1 MGFSRFGVLVAVRL
15 VLLLSALA
23 LTGYLLLNPD
33 YPVATLLVAI
43 VSALLGIETFRF
55 IRKTNLEVS
64 RFLDAARYADFGQ
77 RFEFASLG
85 AGFAELG
92 NTFTQILERFRED
105 RQTQEAELR
114 HLKAILEHVPVPLI
128 TVRSAGEVHLWNNA
142 ARKLFGA
149 IRVEQLSDLAQ
160 FGPGLPQRIAALQ
173 PGERVLMPF
182 QLENVEQTLA
192 VVSSELS
199 VGVLKEQLISL
210 LNIQS
215 ELDGMQIDAWQDLV
229 RVLTHEIMNS
239 ITPVAS
245 LARTAA
251 DLVDDVSTR
260 LADQPDLQ
268 TELTD
273 IKDAVSTVARR
284 SDGLMEF
291 VTSYRRLTRLPE
303 PDKAPIRVT
312 ELLADVGKLATA
324 SWPQQ
329 RLELEISVEPESLSL
344 HADRQMISQVL
355 INLLQNAAQACA
367 TDSVINMSA
376 RLSRRGFPIIE
387 VADRGPGISAE
398 VATRMF
404 VPFYTTRKDG
414 SGVGLAFSRQV
425 MIAHD
430 GTISF
435 SNRPEGGAKFTLNF

>member
-128 TVRSAGEVHLWNNA
+128 TVRSADQVHLWNNA

-182 QLENVEQTLA
+182 QLET
-192 VVSSELS
+192 SS
-199 VGVLKEQLISL
+199 
-210 LNIQS
+210 
-215 ELDGMQIDAWQDLV
+215 
-229 RVLTHEIMNS
+229 R
-239 ITPVAS
+239 P
-245 LARTAA
+245 
-251 DLVDDVSTR
+251 
-260 LADQPDLQ
+260 
-268 TELTD
+268 
-273 IKDAVSTVARR
+273 
-284 SDGLMEF
+284 
-291 VTSYRRLTRLPE
+291 
-303 PDKAPIRVT
+303 
-312 ELLADVGKLATA
+312 
-324 SWPQQ
+324 WPW
-329 RLELEISVEPESLSL
+329 
-344 HADRQMISQVL
+344 
-355 INLLQNAAQACA
+355 
-367 TDSVINMSA
+367 
-376 RLSRRGFPIIE
+376 
-387 VADRGPGISAE
+387 
-398 VATRMF
+398 
-404 VPFYTTRKDG
+404 
-414 SGVGLAFSRQV
+414 
-425 MIAHD
+425 
-430 GTISF
+430 
-435 SNRPEGGAKFTLNF
+435 

>member
-1 MGFSRFGVLVAVRL
+1 MGFSRFGVLIAVRL

-43 VSALLGIETFRF
+43 VSSLLCIETFRF
-55 IRKTNLEVS
+55 VRKTNLEVS

-92 NTFTQILERFRED
+92 NTFTDILERFRED
-105 RQTQEAELR
+105 RQAQESEVR
-114 HLKAILEHVPVPLI
+114 HLKAILEHVPVPLM
-128 TVRSAGEVHLWNNA
+128 TLRGSGQVHLWNNA
-142 ARKLFGA
+142 ARKLFGV
-149 IRVEQLSDLAQ
+149 IRVESLDDLSQ
-160 FGPGLPQRIAALQ
+160 FGSGLPQRIAALQ

-182 QLENVEQTLA
+182 QLENVDQTLA
-192 VVSSELS
+192 VVSSELT
-199 VGVLKEQLISL
+199 VGTQKEQLISL
-210 LNIQS
+210 LNIQN

-245 LARTAA
+245 LARTAS
-251 DLVDDVSTR
+251 DLVDDVSSR
-260 LADQPDLQ
+260 LDDQPQ
-268 TELTD
+268 VQAELTD
-273 IKDAVSTVARR
+273 IRDAVSTVARR

-303 PDKAPIRVT
+303 PDKSQIRLDD
-312 ELLADVGKLATA
+312 LLTDVAKLATA
-324 SWPQQ
+324 GWPKQQ
-329 RLELEISVEPESLSL
+329 LELSTRIEPESLTI

-367 TDSVINMSA
+367 TNSVINMSA
-376 RLSRRGFPIIE
+376 RLSQRGFPIIE
-387 VADRGPGISAE
+387 VADRGPGISEE

-404 VPFYTTRKDG
+404 VPFYTTRKEG

-425 MIAHD
+425 MIAHG

-435 SNRPEGGAKFTLNF
+435 SNRPQGGAQFTLSF